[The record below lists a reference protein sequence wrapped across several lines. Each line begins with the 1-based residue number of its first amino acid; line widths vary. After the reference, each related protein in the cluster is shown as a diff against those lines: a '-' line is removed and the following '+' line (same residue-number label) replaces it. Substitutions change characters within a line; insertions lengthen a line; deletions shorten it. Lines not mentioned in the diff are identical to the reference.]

1 VRLYEVGQG
10 FRGRGQGLPEERPM
24 VAAVVTGPRFAHA
37 HDAAHGTLDFA
48 DAKGLWE
55 GFLAEMGVDSP
66 RWRAYSGPGWKPGAA
81 AEVAGATSRIGWAGA
96 LSRALL
102 QSWGIETP
110 PGQDVH
116 LFVALL
122 DPLQEAASVR
132 SGVVLPGRF
141 PAVRRDLAFFVPV
154 ATNHEQVVQAMRG
167 AGGEWLSD
175 IEVFDIYTG
184 PGTPE
189 GMKSLAFA
197 IRWLHPERTLTEA
210 EVQGIQD
217 RMTAA
222 VAEHCGGRLRE
233 R

>member
-1 VRLYEVGQG
+1 
-10 FRGRGQGLPEERPM
+10 
-24 VAAVVTGPRFAHA
+24 
-37 HDAAHGTLDFA
+37 
-48 DAKGLWE
+48 
-55 GFLAEMGVDSP
+55 
-66 RWRAYSGPGWKPGAA
+66 
-81 AEVAGATSRIGWAGA
+81 
-96 LSRALL
+96 
-102 QSWGIETP
+102 
-110 PGQDVH
+110 
-116 LFVALL
+116 
-122 DPLQEAASVR
+122 
-132 SGVVLPGRF
+132 
-141 PAVRRDLAFFVPV
+141 
-154 ATNHEQVVQAMRG
+154 
-167 AGGEWLSD
+167 LSD